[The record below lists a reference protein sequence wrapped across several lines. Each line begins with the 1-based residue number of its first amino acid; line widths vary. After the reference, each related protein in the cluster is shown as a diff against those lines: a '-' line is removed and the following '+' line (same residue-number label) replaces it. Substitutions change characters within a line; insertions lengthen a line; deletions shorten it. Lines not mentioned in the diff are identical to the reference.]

1 MSDGI
6 GNACQ
11 CGDVNGNGVVNTTDA
26 TLIKRSVAGLAP
38 YFSIDGMPF
47 PGNCDVNGN
56 GACNTTDGTIVKRN
70 VAGLAP
76 HGVVTSQLCP
86 NANP

>member
-1 MSDGI
+1 MSPVTYAPQTRPRMANVAAEEHSMPFL
-6 GNACQ
+6 GNY
-11 CGDVNGNGVVNTTDA
+11 DVNGNG
-26 TLIKRSVAGLAP
+26 ICG
-38 YFSIDGMPF
+38 
-47 PGNCDVNGN
+47 
-56 GACNTTDGTIVKRN
+56 TTDGTIVKRN